1 VRIITAILIAFLFA
15 VALSALGQLFVWYPS
30 IEVSE
35 RSGER

>member
-1 VRIITAILIAFLFA
+1 VKLITAVIIAFLFA
-15 VALSALGQLFVWYPS
+15 VVLSALGQLFVWYPS